1 MTLSHL
7 IFTKG
12 QDFRDLSRG
21 SIHEH
26 HIFSKHAPEK
36 AAILGDLDLCVPTR
50 FALVKARF
58 IDRNASGGHQLV
70 KGDPYLAA
78 TVDPLV
84 LLENLPCLAQS
95 YIGILPK
102 AAGLE
107 LTHGGTATPRE
118 RSSDP
123 DPTPEDVELA
133 TNDESRLGS
142 HDGMFWYT
150 TTRGVA
156 LKIRV
161 NLDPGWADGTT
172 MIRSPESV
180 SEVSLF

>member
-1 MTLSHL
+1 
-7 IFTKG
+7 
-12 QDFRDLSRG
+12 
-21 SIHEH
+21 
-26 HIFSKHAPEK
+26 
-36 AAILGDLDLCVPTR
+36 
-50 FALVKARF
+50 
-58 IDRNASGGHQLV
+58 
-70 KGDPYLAA
+70 
-78 TVDPLV
+78 V

-172 MIRSPESV
+172 MIRSPNDHTRSV
-180 SEVSLF
+180 TISKCGCQQVVPLIILNSNINTPLLVIDPARRKVQITF